1 MDHGGPLA
9 DRVRHIWED
18 EALPTLVELV
28 RIPNVSAS
36 YDPDWA
42 ANGHMARAVEL
53 LREWAA
59 ARPIAGMTVEV
70 HELPGRTP
78 VILVEVPAA
87 NGGPAD
93 DTVLLYG
100 HLDKQPEMT
109 GWRDGLGPWTPVIE
123 GDRLY
128 GRGGADD
135 GYSLFAALTAIQVA
149 GEDGL
154 PRARCVV
161 LVEASEESGSPDLPA
176 HLEALQD
183 RIGAPSLVITLDGG
197 GLDYERLW
205 LNTSLRGLAGG
216 VLRVDVLHE
225 GMHSGSAS
233 GVVPSSFRIIRQ
245 LLDRVEDAATG
256 RVLIDE
262 MHAEIPADRVRQAAA
277 LAEHF
282 AADLATEFPTV
293 AGLQPMGDDATSREL
308 NRTWRPALSVVGAG
322 GLPPVERA
330 GNVLRPFTELL
341 LSFRLPPTVDH
352 RVALGRL
359 AEVLTT
365 DPPHGAIVTFT
376 PDHGGDGWQA
386 PPFDPWLERALD
398 EASVAAFGRP
408 AQTLGEGG
416 SIPFMAMLGQR
427 YPEAQF
433 VITGVI
439 GPATNAHGPNEFL
452 HMPTARRVTEAMALL
467 LAAHARRP

>member
-9 DRVRHIWED
+9 DRVRRIWDD

-53 LREWAA
+53 LRAWAA
-59 ARPIAGMTVEV
+59 TRPVAGLSVEV
-70 HELPGRTP
+70 HELAGRTP
-78 VILVEVPAA
+78 VLLVEVPAA
-87 NGGPAD
+87 NGGSSD

-109 GWRDGLGPWTPVIE
+109 GWREGLGPWTPVIE

-135 GYSLFAALTAIQVA
+135 GYSLFAALTAIEVA
-149 GEDGL
+149 DDAGL
-154 PRARCVV
+154 PRARCLV

-176 HLEALQD
+176 HLGALRD
-183 RIGAPSLVITLDGG
+183 RIGSPSLVVTLDGG

-205 LNTSLRGLAGG
+205 LATSLRGLVSG
-216 VLRVDVLHE
+216 VLRVEVLHE

-233 GVVPSSFRIIRQ
+233 GVVPSSFRIMRQ

-262 MHAEIPADRVRQAAA
+262 MHAEIPADRARQAAT
-277 LAEHF
+277 LAEQF

-293 AGLQPMGDDATSREL
+293 AGLVPMGTDPTSREL
-308 NRTWRPALSVVGAG
+308 ARTWAPTLSVVGAG
-322 GLPPVERA
+322 GFPPVERA
-330 GNVLRPFTELL
+330 GNVLRPYTELL

-352 RVALGRL
+352 RLAEARL
-359 AEVLTT
+359 TEVLTA
-365 DPPHGAIVTFT
+365 DPPNGATITFT
-376 PDHGGDGWQA
+376 PEHGGDGWQA
-386 PPFDPWLERALD
+386 PSFAPWLERALD

-408 AQTLGEGG
+408 AQAMGEGG
-416 SIPFMAMLGQR
+416 SIPFMAMLGEM
-427 YPEAQF
+427 YPDAQF

-452 HMPTARRVTEAMALL
+452 HLPTARRVTEAVALL
-467 LAAHARRP
+467 LGAHARR

>member
-1 MDHGGPLA
+1 
-9 DRVRHIWED
+9 
-18 EALPTLVELV
+18 
-28 RIPNVSAS
+28 
-36 YDPDWA
+36 
-42 ANGHMARAVEL
+42 VEL
-53 LREWAA
+53 LRAWAVS
-59 ARPIAGMTVEV
+59 RPISAMTVAV
-70 HELPGRTP
+70 HELEGRTP

-87 NGGPAD
+87 NGGADD

-149 GEDGL
+149 DEVGL
-154 PRARCVV
+154 PRARCLV
-161 LVEASEESGSPDLPA
+161 LVEASEESGSTDLPA
-176 HLEALQD
+176 HLEALRH
-183 RIGAPSLVITLDGG
+183 RIGTPSLVITLDGG

-205 LNTSLRGLAGG
+205 LSTSLRGLVSG
-216 VLRVDVLHE
+216 VLRVEVLHE

-233 GVVPSSFRIIRQ
+233 GIVPSSFRIIRQ
-245 LLDRVEDAATG
+245 LLDRVEDGATG
-256 RVLIDE
+256 RVLIEE
-262 MHAEIPADRVRQAAA
+262 MHAEIPADRARQAAA
-277 LAEHF
+277 LAEQF
-282 AADLATEFPTV
+282 ASDLATEFPTV
-293 AGLQPMGDDATSREL
+293 TGLVPMGDDATTREL
-308 NRTWRPALSVVGAG
+308 NRTWRPTLSVVGAG

-330 GNVLRPFTELL
+330 GNVLRPSTELL

-352 RVALGRL
+352 RVAQARL
-359 AEVLTT
+359 VEILTA
-365 DPPHGAIVTFT
+365 DPPYGATVTFT
-376 PDHGGDGWQA
+376 PEHGADGWQA
-386 PPFDPWLERALD
+386 PSFTPWLERALD

-408 AQTLGEGG
+408 AQAMGEGG
-416 SIPFMAMLGQR
+416 SIPFMAMLGEM

-452 HMPTARRVTEAMALL
+452 HLPTARKVTEAVALL